1 MKKFIVWTLAAIFAM
16 TVSVAFAADEKKPA
30 EKKMDKPAAAAP
42 AEMKAEPAKAEE
54 KAPAAK
60 KKAPAKKKK
69 VKKAAPKKE
78 EAPAAPAAPAEKK

>member
-42 AEMKAEPAKAEE
+42 AEVKAEPAKAEE
-54 KAPAAK
+54 KAPVAK
-60 KKAPAKKKK
+60 KKAAVKKK
-69 VKKAAPKKE
+69 VQEGRSE
-78 EAPAAPAAPAEKK
+78 ERGSPGCSGCSR